1 MANPDDRESI
11 EIALQNSEERLRAIV
26 ANAPVVLTAIDLNGI
41 YVVSEGKGLARAG
54 FRPGEL
60 VGKSIFDV
68 VVQVPG
74 GPGYVRRALAGETV
88 TWQASIRGGYFDVL
102 MTPRF
107 DAAGEIVGAIAVSI
121 DITERALAEQARQRS
136 EARFRAVVENGAK
149 CVMLVAPDGSV
160 GYASPALQRLLGRPP
175 ADIVGQ
181 PLFDLAPPDG
191 REALFGAFQQAL
203 IATHGPLT
211 IELRATHRDGSAR
224 WLEITL
230 SNQLADAAVEALVVN
245 LNDITEQRQALAQ
258 LRDTEERYRRIVETT
273 SEGVWLT
280 DVDDRTT
287 FVNDRMAEMLGYEK
301 SELLGMSVFDLLD
314 EELHEAVRA
323 RLDRRRRGVAE
334 NHELRYRRKDG
345 APLWALAKTNP
356 LLDAAGNYEG
366 GLALLTDISDRWQSE
381 AARNQLAAL
390 VDSSEDAIVGTD
402 RNGVVIS
409 WNRGAERLYGYAARE
424 VVGRHVD
431 SLLPEEIADEER
443 ELLATA
449 IAGESLQPRET
460 MRLRKDGSRVD
471 VSLTVWPIRD
481 ANGQVIGTGRLAR
494 DLTERRKADAMLKQS
509 QQQLLQ
515 SQKMEAVGN
524 LAGGVAHDFNNL
536 LSLILT
542 FSSLALDE
550 LPAGSPARADVKQV
564 VSAAQK
570 AAELT
575 RHLLAFSSLEVVE
588 LQVLD
593 MGERVSSLQEMLAR
607 LLGENVR
614 LRIHENQAHT
624 PVYAGPVQ
632 IDQVVMNL
640 ALNAR
645 DAMPDGGL
653 LLIETDNVYLGHDY
667 VLTRPDVTPGEYVL
681 LAVTDEGTGMT
692 PATLDRIFEPFFT
705 TKPKGKGSG
714 LGLSTVFGIVKQ
726 LGGHISVTSAIDAGT
741 TFRIYLPRS
750 RRPQADAISPAP
762 SPSSVR
768 GTETLL
774 VVEDDD
780 TLRAALRTVL
790 SRQGYRVLEAQNGG
804 EALMISEQY
813 PPPIH
818 LLLTDVV
825 MPRMSGRELV
835 PQLLAQRERLKVL
848 YISGYAEA
856 ASSVEVGFGYLP
868 KPVTPE
874 RLLRKV
880 REVLDAPE
888 PAPPKTE

>member
-1 MANPDDRESI
+1 
-11 EIALQNSEERLRAIV
+11 
-26 ANAPVVLTAIDLNGI
+26 
-41 YVVSEGKGLARAG
+41 
-54 FRPGEL
+54 
-60 VGKSIFDV
+60 
-68 VVQVPG
+68 
-74 GPGYVRRALAGETV
+74 
-88 TWQASIRGGYFDVL
+88 
-102 MTPRF
+102 
-107 DAAGEIVGAIAVSI
+107 
-121 DITERALAEQARQRS
+121 
-136 EARFRAVVENGAK
+136 
-149 CVMLVAPDGSV
+149 
-160 GYASPALQRLLGRPP
+160 
-175 ADIVGQ
+175 
-181 PLFDLAPPDG
+181 
-191 REALFGAFQQAL
+191 
-203 IATHGPLT
+203 
-211 IELRATHRDGSAR
+211 
-224 WLEITL
+224 
-230 SNQLADAAVEALVVN
+230 
-245 LNDITEQRQALAQ
+245 
-258 LRDTEERYRRIVETT
+258 
-273 SEGVWLT
+273 
-280 DVDDRTT
+280 
-287 FVNDRMAEMLGYEK
+287 
-301 SELLGMSVFDLLD
+301 
-314 EELHEAVRA
+314 
-323 RLDRRRRGVAE
+323 
-334 NHELRYRRKDG
+334 
-345 APLWALAKTNP
+345 
-356 LLDAAGNYEG
+356 
-366 GLALLTDISDRWQSE
+366 
-381 AARNQLAAL
+381 
-390 VDSSEDAIVGTD
+390 
-402 RNGVVIS
+402 
-409 WNRGAERLYGYAARE
+409 
-424 VVGRHVD
+424 
-431 SLLPEEIADEER
+431 
-443 ELLATA
+443 
-449 IAGESLQPRET
+449 
-460 MRLRKDGSRVD
+460 
-471 VSLTVWPIRD
+471 
-481 ANGQVIGTGRLAR
+481 
-494 DLTERRKADAMLKQS
+494 
-509 QQQLLQ
+509 
-515 SQKMEAVGN
+515 
-524 LAGGVAHDFNNL
+524 
-536 LSLILT
+536 
-542 FSSLALDE
+542 
-550 LPAGSPARADVKQV
+550 
-564 VSAAQK
+564 
-570 AAELT
+570 
-575 RHLLAFSSLEVVE
+575 
-588 LQVLD
+588 